1 MKCEESRSHLE
12 AYRDGELDLTN
23 TLGVEA
29 HLRDCDACSRAYEQ
43 LGSLRT
49 ALRSESFRFQPT
61 GDFEARLKT
70 ALRREAGTRSQKFN
84 WRWLVPALSTA
95 GLLIVFS
102 LIFLSRSP
110 SDDTVAR
117 EVVSSHVRSLM
128 AANHLVDVPSEDRH
142 TVKPWFDGK
151 LDFSPPVKDL
161 SEKDFAL
168 IGGRLDYIE
177 NRPVAALIYQRRKHQ
192 INVFIWP
199 TASRDSRPVIQVQQG
214 YNVIHWIKSGM
225 NYWAISDLNVAEL
238 QQLQEEIE
246 KE

>member
-23 TLGVEA
+23 SLELEA
-29 HLRDCDACSRAYEQ
+29 HLRDCAACSQGYDQ

-61 GDFEARLKT
+61 VDFETRLKT
-70 ALRREAGTRSQKFN
+70 SLRREAGTRSQIFN

-102 LIFLSRSP
+102 LIFISRSP

-128 AANHLVDVPSEDRH
+128 AANHLIDVPSSDSH

-151 LDFSPPVKDL
+151 LDFSPPVKDFA
-161 SEKDFAL
+161 EQDFLL

-199 TASRDSRPVIQVQQG
+199 TASRDSRPAVQVQQG
-214 YNVIHWIKSGM
+214 YNLIHWIKSGM
-225 NYWAISDLNVAEL
+225 TYWAISDLNAAEL

-246 KE
+246 KQ